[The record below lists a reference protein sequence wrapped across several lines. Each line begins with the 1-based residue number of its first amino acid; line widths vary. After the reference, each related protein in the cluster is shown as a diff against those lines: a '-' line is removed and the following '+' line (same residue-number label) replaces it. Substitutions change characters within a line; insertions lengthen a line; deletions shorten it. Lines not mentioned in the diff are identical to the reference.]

1 MVGEA
6 CLPSNAYYPRT
17 PDYTLCSGVHV
28 CWSEHSDSSFVYGFM
43 ILDYGFGTMTA
54 TTFKCSSI
62 VNLWCF
68 VRGHYQIRGCP
79 NINLRTV
86 NRISFFRCWN
96 VLLIKTIISTCFDT
110 MVGFMNLAIV
120 LEQ

>member
-1 MVGEA
+1 MVYEIYIGFCPRLELDEILHNGCLGYNTDDYEA
-6 CLPSNAYYPRT
+6 LA
-17 PDYTLCSGVHV
+17 
-28 CWSEHSDSSFVYGFM
+28 
-43 ILDYGFGTMTA
+43 
-54 TTFKCSSI
+54 FKCSSI

-86 NRISFFRCWN
+86 NKISFFRCWN
-96 VLLIKTIISTCFDT
+96 ALLIKAIISACFDT
-110 MVGFMNLAIV
+110 MDGFMYLALV

>member
-1 MVGEA
+1 MGFCPRFELDEILHNGCLGYNTDEYEA
-6 CLPSNAYYPRT
+6 SA
-17 PDYTLCSGVHV
+17 
-28 CWSEHSDSSFVYGFM
+28 
-43 ILDYGFGTMTA
+43 
-54 TTFKCSSI
+54 FKCSSI

-96 VLLIKTIISTCFDT
+96 VLLIKVIISTCFDT
-110 MVGFMNLAIV
+110 MDGFMYLAIV

>member
-17 PDYTLCSGVHV
+17 PDYTLCSGVYV

-54 TTFKCSSI
+54 TTSI
-62 VNLWCF
+62 YITIWIVF
-68 VRGHYQIRGCP
+68 HYIQY
-79 NINLRTV
+79 
-86 NRISFFRCWN
+86 
-96 VLLIKTIISTCFDT
+96 
-110 MVGFMNLAIV
+110 
-120 LEQ
+120 LELYF